1 MAFKINNNP
10 KINSV
15 SNSGVTNTSNFNT
28 SGSSNVSVFSVNDDV
43 IEKLCAKLQISR
55 EQLDLLVAKYPD
67 FYSMDPVKQAEIAK
81 SAVIDTSVSI
91 NENDNNGVS
100 KNQTDN
106 HTNDNSAYQKEEQA
120 GFNHNEYSKLSV
132 KEKVNVYAQELAK
145 NKFLYAEDG
154 SKKTLADWDALS
166 QDEQNN
172 LIKKELGNLQ
182 KEDPNQRYDA
192 KSISNLFE
200 LKMTKLQAANL
211 LEENISTFNKKG
223 KEQIADAVH
232 EYLFGVNSD
241 NLSQQQNNYLENQY
255 VLSKAVIQACKDKG
269 DNTYVDGVD
278 YNLPESEISEK
289 FSKGGILSKSTKI
302 EVQLAYLENKKSKG
316 IALDETEQAVYER
329 LGKLVKSQSGLALV
343 HAAKYKAANPDKQVN
358 YGRLDALKKSE
369 FGKDFEAA
377 VNDED
382 KNFVIGAYIKKVGEN
397 LSPEEKAKLIN
408 ELTLELMYNPDNV
421 ELVTDVHSNVVEN
434 SDEETVNELMQT
446 KEDGLAELNV
456 INADKIKSEKPL
468 QTLAITHENM
478 VADEPERAEML
489 ASDTMDNLS
498 MSKLAIVS
506 NIYSSSKSEN
516 IQRKLVDNA
525 LLEIENEQ
533 DIEAQKVILEN
544 VNNNSNLEVRK
555 DAGSRLDEAH
565 KDNQLPLTEKF
576 SQDKEV
582 AKAMNENETL
592 TRFHKDNQ
600 TEGFKLLKNRFEQND
615 FSKEE
620 AISQLNV
627 LADQIKDCHKD
638 NQLAMH
644 KDIMQSKYSEVQEH
658 AAGNIKDYD
667 LSVQSEALDAVYAS
681 NNRKAIEK
689 AVTELENSPTYL
701 QETELPRVT
710 GEAAA
715 RNNLIEFAQTSDTLS
730 LQERLASGV
739 QLSQS
744 EFNALPSD
752 VKREYFANYFKKL
765 PLEQKIK
772 LLSSI
777 PNGAQKKTIYVMI
790 ARTDANLF
798 NAIVK
803 DKDRADMLLS
813 MGLPN
818 DVNNKITNVVK
829 FLAVSDV
836 GYQNIAKKHDIEYE
850 NETKGNNASYTTNP
864 YGFDAKEIYLKDKKG
879 NLMV

>member
-506 NIYSSSKSEN
+506 DIYSSSKSEN

-525 LLEIENEQ
+525 LSEIENEQ

-667 LSVQSEALDAVYAS
+667 MSVQSEALDAVYAS
-681 NNRKAIEK
+681 NNQKAIEK
-689 AVTELENSPTYL
+689 AVTELENSPACL

-850 NETKGNNASYTTNP
+850 NETKANNASYTTNP

>member
-1 MAFKINNNP
+1 MAFEVNNNP
-10 KINSV
+10 NINSV
-15 SNSGVTNTSNFNT
+15 SNSGVANTSNFNA
-28 SGSSNVSVFSVNDDV
+28 SSSSNVSVFSANDDV
-43 IEKLCAKLQISR
+43 IEKLCAKLQITR

-377 VNDED
+377 VSDED

-421 ELVTDVHSNVVEN
+421 ELVTDAHSNVVEN

-498 MSKLAIVS
+498 MTKLAIVS
-506 NIYSSSKSEN
+506 DIYSSSKSEN

-525 LLEIENEQ
+525 LSEIENEQ

-667 LSVQSEALDAVYAS
+667 LSVQSKALDAVYDS

-850 NETKGNNASYTTNP
+850 NETKANNASYTTNP